1 MLYHF
6 PPGLLACVSRAYAR
20 PYDDPIN
27 ARAGEPVDIDPDR
40 SAQTDLFGWVW
51 CRAPDG
57 REGWTPEAWLQGA
70 GNRRTLQRDF
80 DAIELTVAVGDR
92 VLPLFS
98 ESGFIWCRTDDG
110 RQGWLPDAFITLT
123 ATEA

>member
-6 PPGLLACVSRAYAR
+6 PPGLQARVTKAYTR

-27 ARAGEPVDIDPDR
+27 VRAGESVEIDLGK

-57 REGWTPEAWLQGA
+57 REGWTPEAWLEGA
-70 GNRRTLQRDF
+70 GDWRTLVRDF
-80 DAIELTVAVGDR
+80 NAIELTVATGDR
-92 VLPLFS
+92 VLLLYS
-98 ESGFIWCRTDDG
+98 ESGFIWCRTDDD
-110 RQGWLPDAFITLT
+110 RQGWLPDAFL
-123 ATEA
+123 ALSM

>member
-6 PPGLLACVSRAYAR
+6 PPGLQARVTKAYTR

-27 ARAGEPVDIDPDR
+27 VRAGDAVEIDPGK

-57 REGWTPEAWLQGA
+57 REGWTPEAWLEGA
-70 GNRRTLQRDF
+70 GNQRTQLRDF
-80 DAIELTVAVGDR
+80 NAIELTVAAGDR
-92 VLPLFS
+92 VLPLYS
-98 ESGFIWCRTDDG
+98 ESGFIWCRADDD
-110 RQGWLPDAFITLT
+110 RQGWLPDAFL
-123 ATEA
+123 ALSM